1 MILAAFRLV
10 LYNGCMEK
18 HDCFYDDGETSNV
31 GRTIR
36 TLREAGNLRQSEV
49 AKRLGMSAA
58 QLCHIEK
65 SKNTP
70 SLPTLRRIAEAL
82 GTTISELTEGVPSA
96 NQAMMAPDVAESVP
110 DYVGGPPEPCR
121 SEDMSIQKGV
131 AKRDK
136 TSLPPHISPVSRAA
150 ASDMDKL
157 PERCR
162 KQVFKRICEYMA
174 VEEQA
179 GVPVRPSLTLSFPVE
194 AAIDEG
200 EVLGWAVRRAWDIGS
215 AVLFD
220 SIAFL
225 ESKGIRIVPADLPD
239 TVDAIPLWDSKD
251 SNVWIVLRKSAT
263 DERQQ
268 FRTMMAIASTIKYV
282 TAADG
287 VLVEDTPDEKR
298 FERSFASSFLMPLA
312 AMAELCFRLGID
324 DEGWTWEL
332 LLREKVRFSVSAEAF
347 LYRLEDLDLIR
358 PYLRQQLVRRLREWY
373 AANSYAEP
381 NPSLR
386 QAVRHSRFSDL
397 KLLLQNENK

>member
-1 MILAAFRLV
+1 MDKKDNRYV
-10 LYNGCMEK
+10 
-18 HDCFYDDGETSNV
+18 DDETENV

-82 GTTISELTEGVPSA
+82 GTTISELTEGAPAAS
-96 NQAMMAPDVAESVP
+96 QAMMAPACEESMP
-110 DYVGGPPEPCR
+110 DYVAEAPESDSYAP
-121 SEDMSIQKGV
+121 MSIGYGGGA
-131 AKRDK
+131 AKRDRAF
-136 TSLPPHISPVSRAA
+136 LPPHISPVSRAA

-162 KQVFKRICEYMA
+162 KQVVKRIFEYMA
-174 VEEQA
+174 VEEKA

-194 AAIDEG
+194 AAIGEG

-215 AVLFD
+215 AILFD
-220 SIAFL
+220 SISFL

-251 SNVWIVLRKSAT
+251 SNAWIVLRKSAT

-298 FERSFASSFLMPLA
+298 FERAFASSFLMPLP

-324 DEGWTWEL
+324 DESWTWEL
-332 LLREKVRFSVSAEAF
+332 LLREKVRFSVSAESF
-347 LYRLEDLDLIR
+347 LYRLQDLDLIR

-373 AANSYAEP
+373 AENSYAEP

-386 QAVRHSRFSDL
+386 QAMRHSRFSDL
-397 KLLLQNENK
+397 KLLVENEKH

>member
-1 MILAAFRLV
+1 MDKKDNRYV
-10 LYNGCMEK
+10 
-18 HDCFYDDGETSNV
+18 DDETANV

-82 GTTISELTEGVPSA
+82 GTTISELTEGAPSA
-96 NQAMMAPDVAESVP
+96 SQAMMAPACEESMPDHVAEA
-110 DYVGGPPEPCR
+110 PE
-121 SEDMSIQKGV
+121 SDSYKDMSIDNGA

-136 TSLPPHISPVSRAA
+136 ASLPPHISPVSRAA

-162 KQVFKRICEYMA
+162 KQVVKRIFEYMA
-174 VEEQA
+174 VEEKA

-215 AVLFD
+215 AILFD
-220 SIAFL
+220 SISFL

-298 FERSFASSFLMPLA
+298 FERAFASSFLMPLA

-324 DEGWTWEL
+324 DESWTWEL
-332 LLREKVRFSVSAEAF
+332 LLREKVRFSVSAESF
-347 LYRLEDLDLIR
+347 LYRLQDLDLIR
-358 PYLRQQLVRRLREWY
+358 PCLRQQLVRRLREWY
-373 AANSYAEP
+373 AENSYAEP

-397 KLLLQNENK
+397 KLLVENEKH

>member
-1 MILAAFRLV
+1 MGK
-10 LYNGCMEK
+10 N
-18 HDCFYDDGETSNV
+18 DSFYTDGETLNV

-70 SLPTLRRIAEAL
+70 SLSTLRRIAEAL
-82 GTTISELTEGVPSA
+82 GTTISELTEGVSSDSPAMLVSA
-96 NQAMMAPDVAESVP
+96 PAESMP
-110 DYVGGPPEPCR
+110 DYVTGGPEPRCLA
-121 SEDMSIQKGV
+121 DFSIQKDGGA

-136 TSLPPHISPVSRAA
+136 ASLPPYISPVSRAA
-150 ASDMDKL
+150 AADMDKL
-157 PERCR
+157 PERCK
-162 KQVFKRICEYMA
+162 KQVLQRICEYMA
-174 VEEQA
+174 VEEKA

-194 AAIDEG
+194 TAIDEG
-200 EVLGWAVRRAWDIGS
+200 EVLGWSVRRAWDIGS

-287 VLVEDTPDEKR
+287 VPVEDTPDEKR
-298 FERSFASSFLMPLA
+298 FERAFASSFLMPLP

-347 LYRLEDLDLIR
+347 LYRLGDLDLIR

-373 AANSYAEP
+373 AENSYAEP